1 VRRQP
6 FDRIADPQQR
16 AAGKREDQLGIGAEK
31 FGVAVVVA
39 IAGAV
44 LLFARVV
51 APGAVVVAG
60 MVIGRDPLAHTSFSL
75 RRAARTSSSVVSRR
89 SYSTRTDP
97 LVLALACTT
106 PGNAHSASLTVRA
119 RRS

>member
-1 VRRQP
+1 MRISDWSSDVCSSDLP

-31 FGVAVVVA
+31 FGVAMVVT

-60 MVIGRDPLAHTSFSL
+60 MVIGGDPLANTHL
-75 RRAARTSSSVVSRR
+75 QLAKRRAHFLFCGLSAIIYRKNVV
-89 SYSTRTDP
+89 
-97 LVLALACTT
+97 
-106 PGNAHSASLTVRA
+106 
-119 RRS
+119 